1 MTKLVAIQ
9 MVSTPDIPQNLASI
23 KHQLT
28 ALRQASP
35 SEAMLVVVPECCLV
49 FGAGDDVV
57 NAKAEIIGEGPMQRG
72 LKALAKEFSVYLVGG
87 TIALKAPDGRNYA
100 ASLLIS
106 PNGEILA
113 QYNKIHLFDVD
124 VNDGIGQYRESDATF
139 PGQDICV
146 VETPI
151 GRIGLAVCY
160 DLRFSALF
168 RVMREQQAD
177 IVVLP
182 SAFTKETGQAH
193 WEILLRSR
201 AIENQCYVIG
211 ANQGGT
217 HLNGRQTWG
226 QSMIVDPWGE
236 IKAQIAQGEGH
247 VISPYDAKIIEEI
260 RARMPTLS
268 QQRLTSSQL
277 KLS

>member
-9 MVSTPDIPQNLASI
+9 MVSTPDIEHNLDQI
-23 KHQLT
+23 KQQLSS
-28 ALRQASP
+28 LRQGCP
-35 SEAMLVVVPECCLV
+35 NEPMLVVVPECCLV

-57 NAKAEIIGEGPMQRG
+57 NAKAEPVGDGKMQSG
-72 LKALAKEFSVYLVGG
+72 LITLAQQFNVYLVGG
-87 TIALKAPDGRNYA
+87 TIALKAPDGRNFA

-106 PNGEILA
+106 PEGEVLA

-146 VETPI
+146 IDTPI
-151 GRIGLAVCY
+151 GRVGMAVCY

-168 RVMREQQAD
+168 RTMREQHAD

-182 SAFTKETGQAH
+182 SAFTKETGKAH
-193 WEILLRSR
+193 WEILLRAR
-201 AIENQCYVIG
+201 AIENQCYMIG

-217 HLNGRQTWG
+217 HQNGRETWG
-226 QSMIVDPWGE
+226 QSMIVNPWGE
-236 IKAQIAQGEGH
+236 IEAQIAQGEGH
-247 VISPYDAKIIEEI
+247 VVSDYQPQRIGDI
-260 RARMPTLS
+260 RAKMPTLS
-268 QQRLTSSQL
+268 QQRLTSCLL
-277 KLS
+277 K